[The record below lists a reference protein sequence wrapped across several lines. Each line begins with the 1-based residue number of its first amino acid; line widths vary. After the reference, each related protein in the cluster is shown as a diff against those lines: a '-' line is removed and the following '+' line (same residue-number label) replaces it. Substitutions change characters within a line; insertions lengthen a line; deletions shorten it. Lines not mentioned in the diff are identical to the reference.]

1 MAKFLVTVLIE
12 NKKEVDDPEGQTVYQ
27 DLILKG
33 GYSFV
38 QSVRSAK
45 CLKIGVNAASRTRAK
60 DDVVKM
66 CDELRIYNPVV
77 STCTVDRIEN
87 IR

>member
-1 MAKFLVTVLIE
+1 VTKYLVTVLIE
-12 NKKEVDDPEGQTVYQ
+12 NKKEIDDPEGQTIYR
-27 DLILKG
+27 DLVLKG

-38 QSVRSAK
+38 KSVRSAK
-45 CLKIGVNAASRTRAK
+45 CLKIEVEAASKARAR
-60 DDVVKM
+60 DEVVRM

-77 STCTVDRIEN
+77 STCIVDRIEI